1 MSIYWK
7 VHNFIRDSF
16 FNPIWFSVFGHKHHI
31 VKTKLTPAPWYDVD
45 TRMLYSV
52 MALVEWHVKNDMQ
65 LWSDVERK
73 SEIDRIKNDGRNED
87 DNLFGSRKTELDII
101 NEQFKNQDDI
111 LSIYGWW
118 KNYENRQKEISE
130 SLHNWHEYV
139 ESSNKDKGDVVSFFD
154 ALSTMKDDQKKE
166 EARLNKI
173 MSDLE
178 RKLSEEEQSMLKKA
192 VELRYSMWS

>member
-52 MALVEWHVKNDMQ
+52 MALVEWYVENDMQ
-65 LWSDVERK
+65 LWSDAERK
-73 SEIDRIKNDGRNED
+73 SEIDRIKNDGSND
-87 DNLFGSRKTELDII
+87 DNLFGGRKTELDII

-111 LSIYGWW
+111 LAIYGWW

-139 ESSNKDKGDVVSFFD
+139 VGLNDKGDVLSFFD
-154 ALSTMKDDQKKE
+154 SLNTMTDEKKKE
-166 EARLNKI
+166 ETRLNNI